1 MIQSLT
7 VTNYL
12 GESLTIPMK
21 NSESSGFILHD
32 MTGLGPPTASVNTSK
47 VATKD
52 GSKYNSARAE
62 ERNIV
67 LPMYFTPI
75 PTIED
80 ARHRSYKYFPLK
92 KPVILAFKTDNRECQ
107 IVGYVETNEPDICSD
122 REGCQ
127 VSIIC
132 PNPYFSSIYDTV
144 TSFSGIEAA
153 FEFPFSNEDTLDTTN
168 LLIDSDGNPIL
179 DSYDPMIAFGAL
191 AAGSPHIEFGK
202 IVVKAENIVRYGGD
216 AESGVQIRIAASA
229 TVKNITIYNVDTRGT
244 MHIYHDKLVALT
256 GSGIVK
262 GDEIIITTDKGS
274 RSVTLLRNGKSTNIL
289 NAIDPRNDE
298 WFSLSKGDNI
308 FAYTADE
315 GSDYLMFVV
324 DHTTLY
330 EGI

>member
-12 GESLTIPMK
+12 GESLTIPMM
-21 NSESSGFILHD
+21 NSESTGFILHD

-144 TSFSGIEAA
+144 TSFSGVEAA
-153 FEFPFSNEDTLDTTN
+153 FEFPFSNEDTSN
-168 LLIDSDGNPIL
+168 
-179 DSYDPMIAFGAL
+179 
-191 AAGSPHIEFGK
+191 PHIEFGK
-202 IVVKAENIVRYGGD
+202 FVVKAEKIVRYEGD

-229 TVKNITIYNVDTRGT
+229 TVKNITIYNVDTRGA

-298 WFSLSKGDNI
+298 WFSLTKGDNI

>member
-1 MIQSLT
+1 MILSLT

-21 NSESSGFILHD
+21 NSESTGFILHD
-32 MTGLGPPTASVNTSK
+32 MTGLGPPTASVSTSK

-144 TSFSGIEAA
+144 TSFSGVEAA
-153 FEFPFSNEDTLDTTN
+153 FEFPFSNEDISN
-168 LLIDSDGNPIL
+168 
-179 DSYDPMIAFGAL
+179 
-191 AAGSPHIEFGK
+191 PHIEFGK

-298 WFSLSKGDNI
+298 WFSLTKGDNI

>member
-12 GESLTIPMK
+12 GESLTIPMM
-21 NSESSGFILHD
+21 NSESTGFILHD

-144 TSFSGIEAA
+144 TSFSGVEAS
-153 FEFPFSNEDTLDTTN
+153 FEFPFSNED
-168 LLIDSDGNPIL
+168 IGN
-179 DSYDPMIAFGAL
+179 
-191 AAGSPHIEFGK
+191 PHIEFGK

-298 WFSLSKGDNI
+298 WFSLTKGDNI

>member
-12 GESLTIPMK
+12 GESLTIPMM
-21 NSESSGFILHD
+21 NSESTGFILHD

-67 LPMYFTPI
+67 LPMYFAPI

-144 TSFSGIEAA
+144 TSFSGVEAA
-153 FEFPFSNEDTLDTTN
+153 FEFPFSNEDISN
-168 LLIDSDGNPIL
+168 
-179 DSYDPMIAFGAL
+179 
-191 AAGSPHIEFGK
+191 PHIEFGK

-298 WFSLSKGDNI
+298 WFSLTKGDNI

>member
-21 NSESSGFILHD
+21 NSESTGFILHD

-132 PNPYFSSIYDTV
+132 PNPYFSSVYDTV
-144 TSFSGIEAA
+144 TSFSGVEAA
-153 FEFPFSNEDTLDTTN
+153 FEFPFSNEDTTN
-168 LLIDSDGNPIL
+168 
-179 DSYDPMIAFGAL
+179 
-191 AAGSPHIEFGK
+191 PHIEFGK
-202 IVVKAENIVRYGGD
+202 IVVKAENLVRYEGD
-216 AESGVQIRIAASA
+216 AESGVQIRITASA

-274 RSVTLLRNGKSTNIL
+274 RSVILLRNGKSTNIL

-298 WFSLSKGDNI
+298 WFSLTKGDNI
-308 FAYTADE
+308 FAYTADD

>member
-12 GESLTIPMK
+12 GESLTIPMM
-21 NSESSGFILHD
+21 NSESTGFILHD

-144 TSFSGIEAA
+144 TSFSGVEAS
-153 FEFPFSNEDTLDTTN
+153 FEFPFSNEDTSN
-168 LLIDSDGNPIL
+168 
-179 DSYDPMIAFGAL
+179 
-191 AAGSPHIEFGK
+191 PHIEFGK
-202 IVVKAENIVRYGGD
+202 IVVKAENLVRYEGD

-298 WFSLSKGDNI
+298 WFSLTKGDNI

>member
-1 MIQSLT
+1 MVQSLT

-21 NSESSGFILHD
+21 NSESTGFILHD

-144 TSFSGIEAA
+144 TSFSGVEAA
-153 FEFPFSNEDTLDTTN
+153 FEFPFSNEDTSN
-168 LLIDSDGNPIL
+168 
-179 DSYDPMIAFGAL
+179 
-191 AAGSPHIEFGK
+191 PHIEFGK
-202 IVVKAENIVRYGGD
+202 IVVKAENLVRYEGD

-298 WFSLSKGDNI
+298 WFSLTKGDNI

>member
-1 MIQSLT
+1 MIQSLI

-21 NSESSGFILHD
+21 NSESTGFILHD

-144 TSFSGIEAA
+144 TSFSGVEAA
-153 FEFPFSNEDTLDTTN
+153 FEFPFSNEDT
-168 LLIDSDGNPIL
+168 SNP
-179 DSYDPMIAFGAL
+179 
-191 AAGSPHIEFGK
+191 HVEFGK

-298 WFSLSKGDNI
+298 WFSLTKGDNI

>member
-21 NSESSGFILHD
+21 NSESTGFILHD

-144 TSFSGIEAA
+144 TSFSGVEAA
-153 FEFPFSNEDTLDTTN
+153 FEFPFSNEDTSN
-168 LLIDSDGNPIL
+168 
-179 DSYDPMIAFGAL
+179 
-191 AAGSPHIEFGK
+191 PHIEFGK
-202 IVVKAENIVRYGGD
+202 IVVKAENLVRYEGD

-298 WFSLSKGDNI
+298 WFSLTKGDNI

>member
-12 GESLTIPMK
+12 GESLTIPMM
-21 NSESSGFILHD
+21 NSESTGFILHD

-144 TSFSGIEAA
+144 TSFSGVEAA
-153 FEFPFSNEDTLDTTN
+153 FEFPFSNEDTSN
-168 LLIDSDGNPIL
+168 
-179 DSYDPMIAFGAL
+179 
-191 AAGSPHIEFGK
+191 PHIEFGK

-298 WFSLSKGDNI
+298 WFSLTKGDNI

-324 DHTTLY
+324 DHATLY

>member
-21 NSESSGFILHD
+21 NSESTGFILHD

-144 TSFSGIEAA
+144 TSFSGVEAA
-153 FEFPFSNEDTLDTTN
+153 FEFPFSNEDTTN
-168 LLIDSDGNPIL
+168 
-179 DSYDPMIAFGAL
+179 
-191 AAGSPHIEFGK
+191 PHIEFGK
-202 IVVKAENIVRYGGD
+202 IVVKAENLVRYEGD
-216 AESGVQIRIAASA
+216 AESGMQIRIAASA

-298 WFSLSKGDNI
+298 WFSLTKGDNI

>member
-21 NSESSGFILHD
+21 NSESTGFILHD

-144 TSFSGIEAA
+144 TSFSGVEAA
-153 FEFPFSNEDTLDTTN
+153 FEFPFSNEDTSN
-168 LLIDSDGNPIL
+168 
-179 DSYDPMIAFGAL
+179 AR
-191 AAGSPHIEFGK
+191 IEFGK
-202 IVVKAENIVRYGGD
+202 IVAKAENLVRYEGD

-298 WFSLSKGDNI
+298 WFSLTKGDNI

-315 GSDYLMFVV
+315 GSDYLMFMV

>member
-21 NSESSGFILHD
+21 NSESTGFILHD

-132 PNPYFSSIYDTV
+132 PNPYFSSVYDTV
-144 TSFSGIEAA
+144 TSFSGVEAA
-153 FEFPFSNEDTLDTTN
+153 FEFPFSNEDTTN
-168 LLIDSDGNPIL
+168 
-179 DSYDPMIAFGAL
+179 
-191 AAGSPHIEFGK
+191 PHIEFGK
-202 IVVKAENIVRYGGD
+202 IVVKVENLVRYEGD
-216 AESGVQIRIAASA
+216 AESGVQIRITASA

-274 RSVTLLRNGKSTNIL
+274 RSVILLRNGKSTNIL

-298 WFSLSKGDNI
+298 WFSLTKGDNI

>member
-21 NSESSGFILHD
+21 NSESTGFILHD

-144 TSFSGIEAA
+144 TSFSGVEAA
-153 FEFPFSNEDTLDTTN
+153 FEFPFSNEDTTN
-168 LLIDSDGNPIL
+168 SR
-179 DSYDPMIAFGAL
+179 
-191 AAGSPHIEFGK
+191 IEFGK
-202 IVVKAENIVRYGGD
+202 IVAKAENLVRYEGD

-298 WFSLSKGDNI
+298 WFSLTKGDNI
-308 FAYTADE
+308 FAYSADE

>member
-21 NSESSGFILHD
+21 NSESTGFILHD

-144 TSFSGIEAA
+144 TSFSGVEAA
-153 FEFPFSNEDTLDTTN
+153 FEFPFSNEDTTN
-168 LLIDSDGNPIL
+168 
-179 DSYDPMIAFGAL
+179 
-191 AAGSPHIEFGK
+191 PHIEFGK
-202 IVVKAENIVRYGGD
+202 IVVKAENLVRYEGD
-216 AESGVQIRIAASA
+216 AESGVQIRITASA

-298 WFSLSKGDNI
+298 WFSLTKGDNI
-308 FAYTADE
+308 LAYTADE

>member
-21 NSESSGFILHD
+21 NSESTGFILHD

-144 TSFSGIEAA
+144 TSFSGVEAA
-153 FEFPFSNEDTLDTTN
+153 FEFPFSNEDALDTTN
-168 LLIDSDGNPIL
+168 PR
-179 DSYDPMIAFGAL
+179 
-191 AAGSPHIEFGK
+191 IEFGK

-298 WFSLSKGDNI
+298 WFSLTKGDNI

>member
-21 NSESSGFILHD
+21 NSESTGFILHD

-144 TSFSGIEAA
+144 TSFSGVEAA
-153 FEFPFSNEDTLDTTN
+153 FEFPFSNEDTTN
-168 LLIDSDGNPIL
+168 
-179 DSYDPMIAFGAL
+179 
-191 AAGSPHIEFGK
+191 PHIEFGK
-202 IVVKAENIVRYGGD
+202 IVVKAENLVRYEGD
-216 AESGVQIRIAASA
+216 AESGVQIRITASA
-229 TVKNITIYNVDTRGT
+229 TVKNIAIYNVDTRGT

-298 WFSLSKGDNI
+298 WFSLTKGDNI

>member
-1 MIQSLT
+1 MILSLT

-21 NSESSGFILHD
+21 NSESTGFILHD

-144 TSFSGIEAA
+144 TSFSGVEAS
-153 FEFPFSNEDTLDTTN
+153 FEFPFSNEDISN
-168 LLIDSDGNPIL
+168 
-179 DSYDPMIAFGAL
+179 
-191 AAGSPHIEFGK
+191 PHIEFGK

-298 WFSLSKGDNI
+298 WFSLTKGDNI

>member
-12 GESLTIPMK
+12 GESLTIPMM
-21 NSESSGFILHD
+21 NSESTGFILHD

-144 TSFSGIEAA
+144 TSFSGVEAA
-153 FEFPFSNEDTLDTTN
+153 FEFPFSNEDTSN
-168 LLIDSDGNPIL
+168 
-179 DSYDPMIAFGAL
+179 AR
-191 AAGSPHIEFGK
+191 IEFGK
-202 IVVKAENIVRYGGD
+202 IVVKAENLVRYEGD

-298 WFSLSKGDNI
+298 WFSLTKGDNI

>member
-21 NSESSGFILHD
+21 NSESTGFILHD

-132 PNPYFSSIYDTV
+132 PNPYFSSVYDTV
-144 TSFSGIEAA
+144 TSFSGVEAA
-153 FEFPFSNEDTLDTTN
+153 FEFPFSNEDTTN
-168 LLIDSDGNPIL
+168 
-179 DSYDPMIAFGAL
+179 
-191 AAGSPHIEFGK
+191 PHIEFGK
-202 IVVKAENIVRYGGD
+202 IVVKAENLVRYEGD
-216 AESGVQIRIAASA
+216 AESGVQIRITASA

-274 RSVTLLRNGKSTNIL
+274 RSVILLRNGKSTNIL

-298 WFSLSKGDNI
+298 WFSLTKGDNI
-308 FAYTADE
+308 FACTADE

>member
-12 GESLTIPMK
+12 GESLTIPMM
-21 NSESSGFILHD
+21 NSESTGFILHD

-67 LPMYFTPI
+67 LPIYFTPI

-92 KPVILAFKTDNRECQ
+92 KPVILVFKTDNRECQ

-144 TSFSGIEAA
+144 TSFSGVEAA
-153 FEFPFSNEDTLDTTN
+153 FEFPFSNEDTSN
-168 LLIDSDGNPIL
+168 
-179 DSYDPMIAFGAL
+179 
-191 AAGSPHIEFGK
+191 PHIEFGK
-202 IVVKAENIVRYGGD
+202 IVVKAENLVRYEGD

-298 WFSLSKGDNI
+298 WFSLTKGDNI
-308 FAYTADE
+308 FAYSADE

>member
-12 GESLTIPMK
+12 GESLTIPMM
-21 NSESSGFILHD
+21 NSESTGFILHD

-67 LPMYFTPI
+67 LPMYFTPV

-144 TSFSGIEAA
+144 TSFSGVEAA

-168 LLIDSDGNPIL
+168 LPGTRTLN
-179 DSYDPMIAFGAL
+179 L
-191 AAGSPHIEFGK
+191 AK
-202 IVVKAENIVRYGGD
+202 
-216 AESGVQIRIAASA
+216 
-229 TVKNITIYNVDTRGT
+229 
-244 MHIYHDKLVALT
+244 
-256 GSGIVK
+256 
-262 GDEIIITTDKGS
+262 
-274 RSVTLLRNGKSTNIL
+274 
-289 NAIDPRNDE
+289 
-298 WFSLSKGDNI
+298 SLSKLKTLCG
-308 FAYTADE
+308 
-315 GSDYLMFVV
+315 MRVMQKVV
-324 DHTTLY
+324 CRYESQHPPRSRTSPFTMWIPEEPCTSTTISLWR
-330 EGI
+330 

>member
-21 NSESSGFILHD
+21 NSESTGFILHD

-144 TSFSGIEAA
+144 TSFSGVEAA
-153 FEFPFSNEDTLDTTN
+153 FEFPFSNEDTSN
-168 LLIDSDGNPIL
+168 
-179 DSYDPMIAFGAL
+179 
-191 AAGSPHIEFGK
+191 PHIEFGK
-202 IVVKAENIVRYGGD
+202 IVVKAENIVRYAGD

-298 WFSLSKGDNI
+298 WFSLTKGDNI

>member
-21 NSESSGFILHD
+21 NSESTGFILHD

-144 TSFSGIEAA
+144 TSFSGVEAA
-153 FEFPFSNEDTLDTTN
+153 FEFPFSNEDTLDTAN
-168 LLIDSDGNPIL
+168 LLIDS
-179 DSYDPMIAFGAL
+179 YDRMIAFGVL

-298 WFSLSKGDNI
+298 WFSLTKGDNI

>member
-12 GESLTIPMK
+12 GESLTIPMM
-21 NSESSGFILHD
+21 NSESTGFILHD

-144 TSFSGIEAA
+144 TSFSGVEAA
-153 FEFPFSNEDTLDTTN
+153 FEFPFSNEDTTN
-168 LLIDSDGNPIL
+168 
-179 DSYDPMIAFGAL
+179 
-191 AAGSPHIEFGK
+191 PHIEFGK
-202 IVVKAENIVRYGGD
+202 IVVKAENLVRYEGD
-216 AESGVQIRIAASA
+216 AESGVQIRITASA

-298 WFSLSKGDNI
+298 WFSLTKGDNI

>member
-12 GESLTIPMK
+12 GESLTIPMM
-21 NSESSGFILHD
+21 NSESTGFILHD

-144 TSFSGIEAA
+144 TSFSGVEAA
-153 FEFPFSNEDTLDTTN
+153 FEFPFSNED
-168 LLIDSDGNPIL
+168 ISKP
-179 DSYDPMIAFGAL
+179 Y
-191 AAGSPHIEFGK
+191 IEFGK

-298 WFSLSKGDNI
+298 WFSLTKGDNI

>member
-1 MIQSLT
+1 MIQFLT

-21 NSESSGFILHD
+21 NSESTGFILHD

-144 TSFSGIEAA
+144 TSFSGVEAA
-153 FEFPFSNEDTLDTTN
+153 FEFPFSNEDTTN
-168 LLIDSDGNPIL
+168 P
-179 DSYDPMIAFGAL
+179 Y
-191 AAGSPHIEFGK
+191 IEFGK
-202 IVVKAENIVRYGGD
+202 IVVKAENLVRYEGD
-216 AESGVQIRIAASA
+216 AESGVQIRITASA

-298 WFSLSKGDNI
+298 WFSLTKGDNI

-324 DHTTLY
+324 DHATLY

>member
-12 GESLTIPMK
+12 GESLTIPMM
-21 NSESSGFILHD
+21 NSESTGFILHD

-144 TSFSGIEAA
+144 TSFSGVEAS
-153 FEFPFSNEDTLDTTN
+153 FEFPFSNEDISN
-168 LLIDSDGNPIL
+168 
-179 DSYDPMIAFGAL
+179 
-191 AAGSPHIEFGK
+191 PHIEFGK

-274 RSVTLLRNGKSTNIL
+274 RSVTLLRNGKSINIL

-298 WFSLSKGDNI
+298 WFSLTKGDNI

>member
-21 NSESSGFILHD
+21 NSESTGFILHD

-144 TSFSGIEAA
+144 TSFSGVEAA
-153 FEFPFSNEDTLDTTN
+153 FEFPFSNEDTSN
-168 LLIDSDGNPIL
+168 
-179 DSYDPMIAFGAL
+179 
-191 AAGSPHIEFGK
+191 PHIEFGK

-262 GDEIIITTDKGS
+262 GDEIVITTDKGS

-298 WFSLSKGDNI
+298 WFSLTKGDNI

>member
-21 NSESSGFILHD
+21 NSESTGFILHD

-144 TSFSGIEAA
+144 TSFSGVEAA
-153 FEFPFSNEDTLDTTN
+153 FEFPFSNEDTTN
-168 LLIDSDGNPIL
+168 
-179 DSYDPMIAFGAL
+179 
-191 AAGSPHIEFGK
+191 PHIEFGK
-202 IVVKAENIVRYGGD
+202 IVVKAENLVRYEGD
-216 AESGVQIRIAASA
+216 AESGVQIRITASA

-256 GSGIVK
+256 GFGIVK

-298 WFSLSKGDNI
+298 WFSLTKGDNI

>member
-12 GESLTIPMK
+12 GESLTIPMM
-21 NSESSGFILHD
+21 NSESTGFILHD

-144 TSFSGIEAA
+144 TSFSGVEAA
-153 FEFPFSNEDTLDTTN
+153 FEFPFSNEDTSN
-168 LLIDSDGNPIL
+168 
-179 DSYDPMIAFGAL
+179 
-191 AAGSPHIEFGK
+191 PHIEFGK
-202 IVVKAENIVRYGGD
+202 IVVKAEKIVRYEGD

-229 TVKNITIYNVDTRGT
+229 TVKNITIYNVDTRGA

-298 WFSLSKGDNI
+298 WFSLTKGDNI

>member
-21 NSESSGFILHD
+21 NSESTGFILHD

-144 TSFSGIEAA
+144 TSFSGVEAA
-153 FEFPFSNEDTLDTTN
+153 FEFPFSNEDTTN
-168 LLIDSDGNPIL
+168 
-179 DSYDPMIAFGAL
+179 
-191 AAGSPHIEFGK
+191 PHIEFGK
-202 IVVKAENIVRYGGD
+202 IVVKAENLVRYEGD

-274 RSVTLLRNGKSTNIL
+274 RSVILLRNGKSTNIL

-298 WFSLSKGDNI
+298 WFSLTKGDNI

-324 DHTTLY
+324 NHATLY

>member
-12 GESLTIPMK
+12 GESLIIPMK
-21 NSESSGFILHD
+21 NSESTGFILHD

-144 TSFSGIEAA
+144 TSFSGVEAA
-153 FEFPFSNEDTLDTTN
+153 FEFPFSNEDTTN
-168 LLIDSDGNPIL
+168 
-179 DSYDPMIAFGAL
+179 
-191 AAGSPHIEFGK
+191 PHIEFGK
-202 IVVKAENIVRYGGD
+202 IVVKAENLVRYEGD
-216 AESGVQIRIAASA
+216 AESGVQIRITASA

-256 GSGIVK
+256 GFGIVK

-298 WFSLSKGDNI
+298 WFSLTKGDNI